1 MNFLNKIK
9 QFFIKYW
16 KHILILLLIFIIAFG
31 FRTLILRYDL
41 MFEFDSYWHTRM
53 NADWIS
59 SGEKPILD
67 TMGTYHNANKSL
79 ITPQYSWFFWGT
91 GVVAYKLVYLGAQ
104 YTQENWIALVRILP
118 ALYGALTALAIY
130 LLFKWAYNSNI
141 IGYIAGFIGAVM
153 PAFIYRQM
161 GGFYEED
168 AYGFL
173 WMALGFAFFIKALKE
188 PELTKEKIIYSI
200 ISGVMFAI
208 MAFTWQVFVIVPL
221 ILEAILILN
230 IIWLLIQKVDKKK
243 IYAFLALFGI
253 IFVITA
259 TFGTLAQTNWFGYQ
273 VTYAKGFLGISDA
286 SVNTQVSGSFTA
298 AGVGEEAMGIGAFRE
313 KYGVFLIGI
322 LLYFISLGYAIYR
335 RKDMLMTIVTFAIG
349 MATMYLAY
357 NKLKATYW
365 FGLGI
370 SLIIAFAIA
379 QFIIAIKDKKITINW
394 QVIGIAFSIF
404 LLLGGTASGIIYT
417 YNHTPNII
425 AEPGWKEALEFMK
438 NDLPENAKVF
448 NWWSW
453 GHWVTYMGHKRASTD
468 NTNSDQ
474 QANSDFGAF
483 IIEKDLNKA
492 LGIIKAYDSDYI
504 ALGMDSTYALGTYQV
519 YANAKSDEKYNL
531 NPLTLPYY
539 CSQKQ
544 DPINKTTKF
553 NCTTIVTIGNQ
564 RLTLSLDAKQMLSL
578 PTEYTT
584 KATTIFQNKI
594 PVIYYTNQY
603 RNILTIVDISTNETI
618 GYKLWFNN
626 SELKQYFKKVYDNG
640 FVKIWE
646 VQKESFKDIPMHMS
660 GLNLEEIEEW
670 NSKLY
675 WLDENYNYNQ
685 VIE

>member
-1 MNFLNKIK
+1 MNFLNKTK
-9 QFFIKYW
+9 TFFQNHW
-16 KHILILLLIFIIAFG
+16 KHILILLLIFFVAFG
-31 FRTLILRYDL
+31 MRTLILRYDL

-59 SGEKPILD
+59 NGEKPILD
-67 TMGTYHNANKSL
+67 TMGTYHNAQKKIFPL
-79 ITPQYSWFFWGT
+79 PEAYILWGS
-91 GVVAYKLVYLGAQ
+91 GVIAYKILFGSVYN
-104 YTQENWIALVRILP
+104 QENWIFLVRFLP
-118 ALYGALTALAIY
+118 ALYGALACLAIY
-130 LLFKWAYNSNI
+130 LFFRWAYNSKL
-141 IGYIAGFIGAVM
+141 IGYIAGFISAVM

-188 PELTKEKIIYSI
+188 PELTKEKIIYSC
-200 ISGVMFAI
+200 ISGIMFAI

-230 IIWLLIQKVDKKK
+230 IVWLLIQKVDKKK

-253 IFVITA
+253 VFVITA
-259 TFGTLAQTNWFGYQ
+259 TFGTLAQTNWFDYQ
-273 VTYAKGFLGISDA
+273 MKYAKGFLGITEA
-286 SVNTQVSGSFTA
+286 SVNTQVSGSFSA

-335 RKDMLMTIVTFAIG
+335 RKDMLMTIITFAIG
-349 MATMYLAY
+349 MATLYLAY

-379 QFIIAIKDKKITINW
+379 QFIIAIKEKKIKINW
-394 QVIGIAFSIF
+394 QIFGVAFSIF

-425 AEPGWKEALEFMK
+425 SEPGWTDALKFMK
-438 NDLPENAKVF
+438 TELPENSKVF

-453 GHWVTYMGHKRASTD
+453 GHWITYMGHKRASTD

-504 ALGMDSTYALGTYQV
+504 VLGMDSTYALGTYQT
-519 YANAKSDEKYNL
+519 YANAKADKKYTL

-539 CSQKQ
+539 CTQKQ

-553 NCTTIVTIGNQ
+553 NCTTIVSIGNQ
-564 RLTLSLDAKQMLSL
+564 RLTASLDAKQMLTL

-618 GYKLWFNN
+618 GYKLWFNAP
-626 SELKQYFKKVYDNG
+626 ELKQYFKKIYDNG

-646 VQKESFKDIPMHMS
+646 VQKNSLNNIPMHMS
-660 GLNLEEIEEW
+660 GLTLEEVEEW

-675 WLDENYNYNQ
+675 WLDENYNYNK